1 MLKPDY
7 SSKFYVIFYHSGKW
21 GWRRKRKRK
30 GFKGKRLRVSLK
42 EVKRIALPPCPFS
55 YQESLT
61 LQFGPVPWFSLRK
74 LHGNLWPSGPVYLT
88 LACEPDFSTSL
99 FNTGVGASLK
109 CLNRK
114 QKLPTLLFS
123 LTSLKIGAKA
133 TIILLLPDLK
143 ILNSLVKGTLLL
155 QVQAGPRAPGA
166 FCKKGYRLSHPRV
179 SALSTIAAA

>member
-1 MLKPDY
+1 MPSRPAL
-7 SSKFYVIFYHSGKW
+7 FHT
-21 GWRRKRKRK
+21 RRVLHCSLVQFP
-30 GFKGKRLRVSLK
+30 GF
-42 EVKRIALPPCPFS
+42 P
-55 YQESLT
+55 
-61 LQFGPVPWFSLRK
+61 LRK

-133 TIILLLPDLK
+133 TIILLLPVLK

-166 FCKKGYRLSHPRV
+166 FCKKGYHLSHPRV